1 MEREPNTAQVQLRL
15 PVTML
20 TEIDEVKDPEMS
32 RSAWIRGAVRLRI
45 RKAREDKAGRLNV
58 ERSPEG

>member
-1 MEREPNTAQVQLRL
+1 MESQPNTAQVQLRL
-15 PVTML
+15 PIGML

-45 RKAREDKAGRLNV
+45 RKTRTEQEKEVGT
-58 ERSPEG
+58 